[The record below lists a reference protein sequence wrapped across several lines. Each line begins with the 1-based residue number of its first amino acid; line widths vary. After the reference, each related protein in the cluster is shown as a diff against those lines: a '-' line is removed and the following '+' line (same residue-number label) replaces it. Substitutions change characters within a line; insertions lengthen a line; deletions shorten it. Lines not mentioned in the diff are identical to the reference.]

1 LANAHAPS
9 KAVQTRDGLRFHVHA
24 ENPRKGNG
32 GICAHKTS
40 LDGVQNTTMVES
52 RSRSSKRMRLELDH
66 AGFHIMSLWPAR
78 LLVDELRRV
87 IAVHVVSRV
96 ALAGRILALVLIA
109 HTSATG
115 HFAIAF
121 ALPLTTWVCVSG
133 WGCLVGLNRSQQAED
148 SHGAQAALLR

>member
-1 LANAHAPS
+1 
-9 KAVQTRDGLRFHVHA
+9 
-24 ENPRKGNG
+24 
-32 GICAHKTS
+32 
-40 LDGVQNTTMVES
+40 
-52 RSRSSKRMRLELDH
+52 MRLKLDDT
-66 AGFHIMSLWPAR
+66 GLHIVSLWPAG

-87 IAVHVVSRV
+87 VAIQVMGRL

-109 HTSATG
+109 HASAAW

-121 ALPLTTWVCVSG
+121 ALPLATWVGVSG